1 LKLQY
6 DETLSNSVF
15 NASLRRYM
23 TAHAADRDAEDAV
36 AHQQLA
42 ARYDV
47 LFGGGRTRQI
57 SPATSSTR
65 SLSLVV

>member
-1 LKLQY
+1 
-6 DETLSNSVF
+6 
-15 NASLRRYM
+15 M

-36 AHQQLA
+36 AHHQLA

>member
-1 LKLQY
+1 MVS
-6 DETLSNSVF
+6 TARVTHATPAAF
-15 NASLRRYM
+15 

-47 LFGGGRTRQI
+47 LFGGGRTCQI

-65 SLSLVV
+65 ILSLVV